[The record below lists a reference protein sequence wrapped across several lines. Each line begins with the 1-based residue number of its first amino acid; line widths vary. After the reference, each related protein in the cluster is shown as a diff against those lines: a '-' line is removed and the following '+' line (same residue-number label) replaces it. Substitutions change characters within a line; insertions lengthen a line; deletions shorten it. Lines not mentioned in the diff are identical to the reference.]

1 MDVERLIS
9 TVDRATRTLAGT
21 SEGKGNMATIKRKF
35 LGERTIAGGA
45 TDTFIW
51 NNPPRGTV
59 LGYFAYANP
68 DVPEPGGSNTGEV
81 GIVSVRHQ
89 ATVTNSD
96 TSDRVEI
103 DVKNFRSTPTKYALY
118 ESWITGT

>member
-1 MDVERLIS
+1 
-9 TVDRATRTLAGT
+9 
-21 SEGKGNMATIKRKF
+21 MATIKRKF
-35 LGERTIAGGA
+35 LGEREIAGNA

-68 DVPEPGGSNTGEV
+68 DTPAPSGSNTGEV

-89 ATVTNSD
+89 STNTGDS
-96 TSDRVEI
+96 TADRVEI
-103 DVKNFRSTPTKYALY
+103 DVKNFRSTPITYALY
-118 ESWITGT
+118 QSWITGT